1 MDAKPGNRDRRQWSS
16 RASKNSKFQKMQ
28 SELGGAA
35 RRGATRQTTD
45 CWGMDERERERE
57 GGRGRFPSVPL
68 NFLILCE
75 EARGE
80 EQNAEEE
87 EEEEEERRT
96 SASVSGAK
104 IDSS

>member
-1 MDAKPGNRDRRQWSS
+1 M
-16 RASKNSKFQKMQ
+16 
-28 SELGGAA
+28 
-35 RRGATRQTTD
+35 
-45 CWGMDERERERE
+45 
-57 GGRGRFPSVPL
+57 PL

>member
-1 MDAKPGNRDRRQWSS
+1 M
-16 RASKNSKFQKMQ
+16 
-28 SELGGAA
+28 
-35 RRGATRQTTD
+35 
-45 CWGMDERERERE
+45 RERERE

-87 EEEEEERRT
+87 EEERRT
-96 SASVSGAK
+96 SPSASASVSGAK